1 MLIVALWVLAHCF
14 SGCFLR
20 LRSLSG
26 WQHAVVPHMTV
37 RKTLTQTLKSNHHG
51 TFRVITGFGVEL
63 TVNTVIV
70 SYFFDQFGLPIEIA
84 GIVGAVFGLMNLFCR
99 SIGGGTSD
107 LMGKYFGMRGRL
119 WAYFSLQVRG

>member
-1 MLIVALWVLAHCF
+1 M
-14 SGCFLR
+14 
-20 LRSLSG
+20 
-26 WQHAVVPHMTV
+26 P
-37 RKTLTQTLKSNHHG
+37 
-51 TFRVITGFGVEL
+51 TGFGVEL

-119 WAYFSLQVRG
+119 WAYFSLQVCVWMHAARCGISIRTSCLVRVKEEMHVHTGLLGWVLKREIAVI